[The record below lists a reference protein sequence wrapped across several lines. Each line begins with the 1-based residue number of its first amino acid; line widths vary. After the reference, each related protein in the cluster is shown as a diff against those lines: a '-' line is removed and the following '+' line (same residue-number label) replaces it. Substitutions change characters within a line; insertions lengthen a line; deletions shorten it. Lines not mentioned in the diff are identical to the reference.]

1 MNSNLRKLVTAAVIG
16 AVYAA
21 LTMVNPFSYGP
32 IQFRVSEVL
41 CILPF
46 FFPISAFGLAI
57 GCVIA
62 NLISAY
68 GMIDIVFGSLATLL
82 AGLCTAAIGVQA
94 RKTDRAGWGTNTA
107 ACLMPV
113 VFNTPIVGC
122 VLAYASLQDPS
133 FQGGFWQTA
142 AIFGG
147 QVGLGELVVMLGL
160 GLPAMRYLQNNAA
173 LKEFFVKLK

>member
-1 MNSNLRKLVTAAVIG
+1 MNQNLRKLVTAAIIG
-16 AVYAA
+16 AAYAA
-21 LTMVNPFSYGP
+21 LTMINPFSYGP

-46 FFPISAFGLAI
+46 FFPSSAFGLAV

-68 GMIDIVFGSLATLL
+68 GMLDIVFGSLATLL
-82 AGLCTAAIGVQA
+82 AGLCTAAIGIKA
-94 RKTDRAGWGTNTA
+94 RKSDTAGWGRYIA

-113 VFNTPIVGC
+113 IFNAPIVGC
-122 VLAYASLQDPS
+122 VLAYASLNDPTI
-133 FQGGFWQTA
+133 QGGFWQTA

-147 QVGLGELVVMLGL
+147 QVGLGEAVVMLGL
-160 GLPAMRYLQNNAA
+160 GLPIVIYLQKNATF
-173 LKEFFVKLK
+173 KELFAKLR